1 MKPDPWPCCC
11 WMAGPRPKIPPRG
24 LMVRLTVSMRTTA
37 GPAFSTA
44 STITELL
51 GCRDGAGAASVI
63 RGCSGGCRPGR
74 EILVAVQEVSRPAET
89 AVRVR
94 RDRKRGWTIGSGRA
108 SLKASLKTDP
118 RARAAYIRPSRRGL
132 LVQQGDQ
139 LWHRVSQELQARLSK
154 PTFETWIRPARCR
167 SFGGDL
173 LQLEAPNSFACG
185 WLHKNYLTMI
195 AAVASEHAGR
205 PVRVEVLVAPGADPL
220 PLPQEQDT
228 AAAPA
233 APERPTPPPPRAP
246 ARAASSLFRPGAGLN
261 TRYVFNRF
269 VVGANSRM
277 AHAASLAVAEA
288 PGREFN
294 PLFICGG
301 VGLGKTHLM
310 QAIGHY
316 RLEIDP
322 EARVFYVSTETF
334 TNDLIQA
341 IRKDGMQA
349 FRDRYRAADLILVD
363 DIQFIE
369 GKEYTQE
376 EFFHTFNALHEAG
389 RQIVI
394 ASDRP
399 PSQIPR
405 LQERLISRFSMGLIA
420 DIQTPDL
427 ETRMAILHKKAEAEQ
442 MALPRELI
450 QYIAGRFTSN
460 IRELEGAL
468 TRAVAFASI
477 TGLPMT
483 VESVAPMLDPVGNDV
498 AVTPQQVLEKVAE
511 VFEVAIEEMLS
522 PSRKR
527 AVSQSRQVGMY
538 LMRQST
544 SLSLPRIGEAFGGK
558 DHSTVMYAVEQVEKK
573 LSSDPDLARRVQQVR
588 DLLQIDSRKR
598 R

>member
-1 MKPDPWPCCC
+1 M
-11 WMAGPRPKIPPRG
+11 
-24 LMVRLTVSMRTTA
+24 
-37 GPAFSTA
+37 
-44 STITELL
+44 
-51 GCRDGAGAASVI
+51 
-63 RGCSGGCRPGR
+63 
-74 EILVAVQEVSRPAET
+74 
-89 AVRVR
+89 
-94 RDRKRGWTIGSGRA
+94 
-108 SLKASLKTDP
+108 
-118 RARAAYIRPSRRGL
+118 
-132 LVQQGDQ
+132 QQANQ
-139 LWHRVSQELQARLSK
+139 LWHQVQQALQANLSK
-154 PTFETWIRPARCR
+154 PTFETWIRPARCLA
-167 SFGGDL
+167 FDGQH

-185 WLHKNYLTMI
+185 WLRKNYLGTI
-195 AAVASEHAGR
+195 EAVAAEIAGHAIT
-205 PVRVEVLVAPGADPL
+205 VEVASPAGDDVLLPGAAAL
-220 PLPQEQDT
+220 SG
-228 AAAPA
+228 AAAGGVSLPA
-233 APERPTPPPPRAP
+233 TAQASGGPAPV
-246 ARAASSLFRPGAGLN
+246 SPGRQLGSGLN
-261 TRYVFNRF
+261 PRYVFNRF
-269 VVGANSRM
+269 VVGPNSRM
-277 AHAASLAVAEA
+277 AHAAALAVAEA

-294 PLFICGG
+294 PLFLCGG

-322 EARVFYVSTETF
+322 RARVFYVSTETF

-420 DIQTPDL
+420 DIQAPDL
-427 ETRMAILHKKAEAEQ
+427 ETRMAILHKKAEQEQ
-442 MALPRELI
+442 MSLPRELI
-450 QYIAGRFTSN
+450 QFIAGRFTSN

-468 TRAVAFASI
+468 TRAVAFVSI

-483 VESVAPMLDPVGNDV
+483 VESVAPMLDPAGGDV
-498 AVTPQQVLEKVAE
+498 EVKPEQVLEKVAE
-511 VFEVAIEEMLS
+511 VFGVGAEEMRS
-522 PSRKR
+522 ASRKR
-527 AVSQSRQVGMY
+527 AVSQARQVGMY

-544 SLSLPRIGEAFGGK
+544 DLSLPRIGEAFGGK
-558 DHSTVMYAVEQVEKK
+558 DHSTVMYAVEQTEKK
-573 LSSDPDLARRVQQVR
+573 LNTDPVLARQVQQVR